1 MQESVLSLK
10 TLGDESQSTNKEL
23 GFRVLLSEHDA
34 QLSLTLA

>member
-1 MQESVLSLK
+1 MCKRAYSLK
-10 TLGDESQSTNKEL
+10 ALGDESQNTNREL